1 MTTECVICMDQRVS
15 RYSPFATLRDV
26 SELECEDGEKSQVET
41 NIDISLYLNLIHFK
55 AIFSLRWQTVR
66 IFCCSLRKK
75 YLKKA
80 HVLIVSSWAELGGGR
95 GGGSE
100 DLVVTIKFTWSP
112 HKVLLYSNDPPFR
125 PPWKP
130 FDPPP
135 SPLPPW
141 WILSG
146 SLEEMRYFSR
156 SWHRYIFFL
165 ISLTCFFFL
174 NSRTWYCWIVVTFVV
189 VSTAPAR

>member
-1 MTTECVICMDQRVS
+1 MLCLTDVCALQVPVPQPPSSNTPVAPIVEHRDMTTECVICMDQRVS

-80 HVLIVSSWAELGGGR
+80 HVLIVSS
-95 GGGSE
+95 
-100 DLVVTIKFTWSP
+100 
-112 HKVLLYSNDPPFR
+112 
-125 PPWKP
+125 
-130 FDPPP
+130 
-135 SPLPPW
+135 
-141 WILSG
+141 
-146 SLEEMRYFSR
+146 
-156 SWHRYIFFL
+156 
-165 ISLTCFFFL
+165 
-174 NSRTWYCWIVVTFVV
+174 
-189 VSTAPAR
+189 